1 MRERNILAGFHT
13 EDEARQAEKALRQAG
28 FTTIQIDKVGQFPGD
43 GIEQITNPVSGDFTG
58 LGVLTLAGDFPS
70 GPDARVLAAA
80 NPDASGMSDRG
91 DDNLTRTVLLTAVV
105 AEERGDEATAIIRS
119 HGGQI

>member
-1 MRERNILAGFHT
+1 MKERNILAGFHT

-43 GIEQITNPVSGDFTG
+43 GIEQITNPVSGDFPG

-105 AEERGDEATAIIRS
+105 AEERGDEAVAIIRS

>member
-43 GIEQITNPVSGDFTG
+43 GIEQITNPVSGDFPG